1 MHMHTRVLLKS
12 LKGGDLQLVNGDDD
26 YLQPAHPPLVPQQ
39 PSSQLGMRL
48 LCSKI
53 KHYAFKQHSRNHL

>member
-1 MHMHTRVLLKS
+1 MLMYYSKAIF
-12 LKGGDLQLVNGDDD
+12 KGRDLQLVNGDD
-26 YLQPAHPPLVPQQ
+26 YLQPALAYHPPLAPQQ

-53 KHYAFKQHSRNHL
+53 KH